1 MKQKQ
6 LIITAKKIYTL
17 NNNNTTYQSMLIED
31 GKIKELS
38 NSPLPYKNDKI
49 DYPDKYIVPG
59 FIDSHT
65 HILGTGLQLVFP
77 EVSSAQSFEEIF
89 DRVSDASKIAQEHG
103 FLVVYN
109 FDPDNL
115 KERRYPHRREL
126 DRVLKDYPILLYRID
141 GHSGVLNTKGL
152 EQVLETQDKI
162 LEQGLEYDDFK
173 EPTGIL
179 RGKAYEFTARFFT
192 AKFSPELRIQ
202 AFHKACELAIK
213 HGVTLMT
220 TMLGTEVDNIT
231 CELLLQVQDKL
242 PIEVIPFYQTKDIT
256 RVKKLNLPRIGGCIL
271 IDGSF
276 GSHTAALID
285 DYTDLS
291 RSCVQGRDE
300 PQNKGVLYLTDEELT
315 TFYSESDANGLQTAV
330 HAIGD
335 RAIEQVVRCFES
347 FLKDNRLRHRIE
359 HCELLNDNLIKRIR
373 DLGLLVCVQPAFE
386 HYWGGSDKMYKDR
399 LGDRWQKTNPLK
411 QLLEA
416 GIMVTGGSDSPITP
430 IDPLLGIKS
439 AVNHPNPAHRISPLQ
454 ALEMFTKNGAYAIS
468 AENRIGQ
475 LKENYQADFV
485 VLDQDPLE
493 NIPNQITA
501 VYKKGKSLI

>member
-1 MKQKQ
+1 MNTNKF
-6 LIITAKKIYTL
+6 IITAKKIYTL
-17 NNNNTTYQSMLIED
+17 DDNSTIYSTMLVED

-38 NSPLPYKNDKI
+38 NSPLPYKLEKI
-49 DYPDKYIVPG
+49 DYSDRYIVPG

-77 EVSSAQSFEEIF
+77 DVSSAQSFEELF
-89 DRVSDASKIAQEHG
+89 DKISDASNIAQEHG

-115 KERRYPHRREL
+115 KEHRYPHRREL

-141 GHSGVLNTKGL
+141 GHSGVLNTMGL
-152 EQVLETQDKI
+152 EQVLETHDKT
-162 LEQGLEYDDFK
+162 LEQGIEYDEQK
-173 EPTGIL
+173 EPIGIL
-179 RGKAYEFTARFFT
+179 RGKAYEFTSRFFT
-192 AKFSPELRIQ
+192 AKFSKELRKL
-202 AFHKACELAIK
+202 AFEKACILAIK
-213 HGVTLMT
+213 HGVTLMV
-220 TMLGTEVDNIT
+220 TMLGTEVDNIS

-242 PIEVIPFYQTKDIT
+242 PIEVIPFYQTKDIN

-276 GSHTAALID
+276 GSHTAALIE
-285 DYTDLS
+285 DYTD
-291 RSCVQGRDE
+291 E
-300 PQNKGVLYLTDEELT
+300 PKNKGVLYLTDEELT
-315 TFYSESDANGLQTAV
+315 KFYRESDTNGLQTAV

-335 RAIEQVVRCFES
+335 RAIEQVVRCFET

-359 HCELLNDNLIKRIR
+359 HCELLNDDLIKRIR
-373 DLGLLVCVQPAFE
+373 DLGLVTCVQPAFE
-386 HYWGGSDKMYKDR
+386 HYWGGPDKIYKER
-399 LGDRWQKTNPLK
+399 LGERWQKTNPLK
-411 QLLEA
+411 QLHEA
-416 GIMVTGGSDSPITP
+416 GIIVAAGSDSPITL

-454 ALEMFTKNGAYAIS
+454 ALEMFTKNGTYAIC

-485 VLDQDPLE
+485 VLDKDPME
-493 NIPNQITA
+493 NIPNQINA
-501 VYKKGKSLI
+501 VYKKGKNLF

>member
-1 MKQKQ
+1 MNTNKYEF
-6 LIITAKKIYTL
+6 IINAKKIYTFDNS
-17 NNNNTTYQSMLIED
+17 NNIYNTMLIQD

-38 NSPLPYKNDKI
+38 NSPLPYKLEKI
-49 DYPDKYIVPG
+49 DYPEHYIVPG

-77 EVSSAQSFEEIF
+77 EVSSAQSLEEIF
-89 DRVSDASKIAQEHG
+89 DKISDASNIAQEHG

-109 FDPDNL
+109 FEPDNT

-126 DRVLKDYPILLYRID
+126 DRVISGYPLLLYRID

-152 EQVLETQDKI
+152 EQVLETKDKI
-162 LEQGLEYDDFK
+162 LEQGLEYDENK

-192 AKFSPELRIQ
+192 GKFNQELRVQ
-202 AFHKACELAIK
+202 AFEKACELAIK
-213 HGVTLMT
+213 NGVTTMV

-242 PIEVIPFYQTKDIT
+242 PIEVIPFYQTKDII
-256 RVKKLNLPRIGGCIL
+256 RVKELNLPRIGGCIL

-276 GSHTAALID
+276 GSHTAALKE
-285 DYTDLS
+285 DYS
-291 RSCVQGRDE
+291 DE

-315 TFYSESDANGLQTAV
+315 RFYQESDANGLQTAV

-335 RAIEQVVRCFES
+335 RAIAQVVRCFES

-359 HCELLNDNLIKRIR
+359 HCELLNDELVKRIR
-373 DLGLLVCVQPAFE
+373 DLGLVVCVQPAFE
-386 HYWGGSDKMYKDR
+386 HYWGGSDKMYKER
-399 LGDRWQKTNPLK
+399 LGKRWQKTNPLNK
-411 QLLEA
+411 LINS
-416 GIMVTGGSDSPITP
+416 GIIVAAGSDSPITP
-430 IDPLLGIKS
+430 INPLLGISS
-439 AVNHPNPAHRISPLQ
+439 AVNHPNPEHRISPLQ
-454 ALEMFTKNGAYAIS
+454 ALQMFTKSGAYAIC
-468 AENRIGQ
+468 AENRVGS

-485 VLDQDPLE
+485 MLNQDPLE
-493 NIPNQITA
+493 NIPNQIHA
-501 VYKKGKSLI
+501 VYKKGKNLV